1 MPHLLEVTEIEKQ
14 FEHVR
19 AVDRLTFHV
28 GGGEIFALLGPNGA
42 GKTTVVR
49 MLLRILTPDRGAI
62 RFFLNCVAR
71 EQALPQ
77 EIGYLPEER
86 GLYREIAVL
95 KNLSYMGILRGMP
108 REAARLAAEE
118 WLERLDLRE
127 RKNERLDQLSKGNQ
141 QKVQFIAAILH
152 RPAFA
157 ILDEPFSGLDPV
169 NQESFLDLI
178 RELRAAGMTI
188 LLSAHQ
194 MDLVQRL
201 ADRVLLLHRGR
212 AVLEGTITEVRASA
226 AALKKVVV
234 QIEGDVE
241 AALFE
246 RFATVAQIDKL
257 TEGTY
262 AFSLRPE
269 AAMSCFLAEAAQ
281 LPISGIH
288 SQDPSLHEIFLR
300 TVNDDSGIRPRPL
313 EEGA

>member
-62 RFFLNCVAR
+62 RFFLNGVAR

-201 ADRVLLLHRGR
+201 ADRVLLLHHGR
-212 AVLEGTITEVRASA
+212 AVLEGTIAEVRASA
-226 AALKKVVV
+226 AAFKKVVV
-234 QIEGDVE
+234 QIEGDVD
-241 AALFE
+241 AAFFE
-246 RFATVAQIDKL
+246 RFATVAHVDKL
-257 TEGTY
+257 TDGAY
-262 AFSLRPE
+262 AFSLRPN
-269 AAMSCFLAEAAQ
+269 AAMSRFLAEAAQ

-300 TVNDDSGIRPRPL
+300 TVNNDSGARAQPA
-313 EEGA
+313 EEDA